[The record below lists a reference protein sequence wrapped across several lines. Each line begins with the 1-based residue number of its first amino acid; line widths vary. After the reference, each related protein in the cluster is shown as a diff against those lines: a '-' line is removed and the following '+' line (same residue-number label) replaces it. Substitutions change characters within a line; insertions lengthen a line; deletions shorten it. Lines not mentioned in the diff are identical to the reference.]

1 MHSIQSCTC
10 PTLGGRPSWFEQPV
24 LRGTISYKLNLKGV
38 NMTSNETKKKEG
50 RWALKRRL
58 KREREQAGQSYRRT
72 ARLRLQEMFKA
83 GFGSKRSSDKT
94 DADTQN
100 KIYSKN
106 TFETYKRQFSYFA
119 DWLSEAHKEA
129 YTLAD
134 ARQYVDEYLLHLIEL
149 ERSAYSITTAKAA
162 LAKVFQ
168 TEATQ
173 FIDTPSRERANIKRS
188 RGVAVRDSNIS
199 NKTETKLALFSSA
212 VGLRRKEMM
221 SIESKD
227 LFFDNGKAY
236 LNVTKGTKG
245 GKARIVEICGTSEGE
260 TKMIVEWIQSRNGK
274 LFPKLNTNY
283 DNHHYRAIYA
293 QRLYDR
299 YKREEKDIP
308 LKERYIMRKER
319 AGEVYDK
326 SAMKVVSENLGH
338 NRISVIAQSYLY
350 N

>member
-1 MHSIQSCTC
+1 
-10 PTLGGRPSWFEQPV
+10 
-24 LRGTISYKLNLKGV
+24 
-38 NMTSNETKKKEG
+38 MTSNEIKKKEG
-50 RWALKRRL
+50 RWARKRRL
-58 KREREQAGQSYRRT
+58 RREREQAGPKVDSYRKT

-83 GFGSKRSSDKT
+83 GFGNKRSSDKT
-94 DADTQN
+94 NVDTRN

-106 TFETYKRQFSYFA
+106 TFETYKRQFRYFA

-134 ARQYVDEYLLHLIEL
+134 ARQYVDEYLLHLVEL

-168 TEATQ
+168 TDATQ
-173 FIDTPSRERANIKRS
+173 FIATPPRERANIKRS
-188 RGVAVRDSNIS
+188 RGEAVRDSNIS

-227 LFFDNGKAY
+227 LFFKNGKAY

-245 GKARIVEICGTSEGE
+245 GKPRIVEICGISEGE
-260 TKMIVEWIQSRNGK
+260 TKMIVEWIQSREGR

-283 DNHHYRAIYA
+283 DNHYYRAVYA

-299 YKREEKDIP
+299 YKRKEKDIP
-308 LKERYIMRKER
+308 ARERYIMRKER

-326 SAMKVVSENLGH
+326 LAMEIVSKNLGH

>member
-10 PTLGGRPSWFEQPV
+10 PTLGGRPLRFEQPI
-24 LRGTISYKLNLKGV
+24 LMGTISYKLNLKGV
-38 NMTSNETKKKEG
+38 NMTSNEIKKKEG

-83 GFGSKRSSDKT
+83 GFGNKRSSDKT

-106 TFETYKRQFSYFA
+106 TFETYKRQFNYFA
-119 DWLSEAHKEA
+119 DWLAEAHKEA
-129 YTLAD
+129 YTLSD

-173 FIDTPSRERANIKRS
+173 FIDTPPRERANIKRS

-221 SIESKD
+221 NIESKD

-260 TKMIVEWIQSRNGK
+260 TKMIVEWIQSREGK

-283 DNHHYRAIYA
+283 DNHYYRAVYA

-308 LKERYIMRKER
+308 AKERYIMRKER

>member
-10 PTLGGRPSWFEQPV
+10 PTLGGRPLWFEQPI

-38 NMTSNETKKKEG
+38 NMTSNEIKKKEG

-83 GFGSKRSSDKT
+83 GFGNKRSSDKT

-106 TFETYKRQFSYFA
+106 TFETYKRQFNYFA
-119 DWLSEAHKEA
+119 DWLAEAHKEA

-173 FIDTPSRERANIKRS
+173 FIDTPPRERANIKRS

-212 VGLRRKEMM
+212 VGLRRKEMIN
-221 SIESKD
+221 IESKD

-283 DNHHYRAIYA
+283 DNHYYRAVYA

-308 LKERYIMRKER
+308 TKERYIMRKER
-319 AGEVYDK
+319 AGEVYDR

>member
-1 MHSIQSCTC
+1 
-10 PTLGGRPSWFEQPV
+10 
-24 LRGTISYKLNLKGV
+24 
-38 NMTSNETKKKEG
+38 MTSNEIKKKEG
-50 RWALKRRL
+50 RWARKRRL
-58 KREREQAGQSYRRT
+58 RREREQAGPKVDSYRKT
-72 ARLRLQEMFKA
+72 ARLRLQEMFRA
-83 GFGSKRSSDKT
+83 GFGNKRSSDKT
-94 DADTQN
+94 NADTRN

-106 TFETYKRQFSYFA
+106 TFETYKRQFRYFA
-119 DWLSEAHKEA
+119 DWLSETHKEA

-134 ARQYVDEYLLHLIEL
+134 ARQYVDEYLLHLVEL

-173 FIDTPSRERANIKRS
+173 FIDTPARERANIKRS

-227 LFFDNGKAY
+227 LFFKNGKAY

-245 GKARIVEICGTSEGE
+245 GKLRIVEICGVSEGE
-260 TKMIVEWIQSRNGK
+260 TKMIVEWIQSKEGK

-283 DNHHYRAIYA
+283 DNHYYRAVYA
-293 QRLYDR
+293 QRIYDR
-299 YKREEKDIP
+299 YKRKEKDIP
-308 LKERYIMRKER
+308 PRERYIMRKER

-326 SAMKVVSENLGH
+326 LAMEIVSKNLGH

>member
-1 MHSIQSCTC
+1 
-10 PTLGGRPSWFEQPV
+10 
-24 LRGTISYKLNLKGV
+24 
-38 NMTSNETKKKEG
+38 MTSNEIKKKEG
-50 RWALKRRL
+50 RWARKRRL
-58 KREREQAGQSYRRT
+58 RREREQAGPKVDSYRKT
-72 ARLRLQEMFKA
+72 ARLRLQEMFRA
-83 GFGSKRSSDKT
+83 GFGNKRSSDKT
-94 DADTQN
+94 NADTRN

-106 TFETYKRQFSYFA
+106 TFETYKRQFRYFA
-119 DWLSEAHKEA
+119 DWLAEAHKEA

-134 ARQYVDEYLLHLIEL
+134 ARQYVDEYLLHLVEL

-173 FIDTPSRERANIKRS
+173 FIDTPPRERANIKRS

-227 LFFDNGKAY
+227 LFFKNGKAY

-245 GKARIVEICGTSEGE
+245 GKSRIVEICGISEGE
-260 TKMIVEWIQSRNGK
+260 TKMIVEWIQSREGK

-283 DNHHYRAIYA
+283 DNHYYRAVYA

-299 YKREEKDIP
+299 YKRKEKDIP
-308 LKERYIMRKER
+308 PRERYIMRKER

-326 SAMKVVSENLGH
+326 LAMEIVSKNLGH

>member
-1 MHSIQSCTC
+1 
-10 PTLGGRPSWFEQPV
+10 
-24 LRGTISYKLNLKGV
+24 
-38 NMTSNETKKKEG
+38 MTSNETKKKEG

-83 GFGSKRSSDKT
+83 GFGNKRSSDKT

-119 DWLSEAHKEA
+119 DWLAEAHKEA
-129 YTLAD
+129 YTLSD

-149 ERSAYSITTAKAA
+149 GRSAYSITTAKAA

-173 FIDTPSRERANIKRS
+173 FIETPPRERANIKRS

-245 GKARIVEICGTSEGE
+245 GKPRIVEICGISEGE
-260 TKMIVEWIQSRNGK
+260 TKMIVEWIQSREGK

-283 DNHHYRAIYA
+283 DNHHYRAVYA

-299 YKREEKDIP
+299 YKREERDIP
-308 LKERYIMRKER
+308 PKERYIMRKER